1 MVSEGGIIFSRLA
14 ERVPEGLRKPYQVV
28 AHTLSSFGEDE
39 CGLRAAALS
48 YHVLLSIFPLLL
60 FLLFIA
66 GRVIQ
71 SGNTQQVL
79 LSYVDRAFPQLAAQV
94 TDLIRQTVAASTSF
108 GIIGAAGLLWS
119 ASALFTVLT
128 GTFNVIW
135 EAEPRAL
142 WRRRLMSIVSVL
154 ALAVL
159 FTFSLLVR
167 TLTAFDFG
175 SASTLGEQWLSLGA
189 DLIVTIILLA
199 VLYLWLPNRS
209 VDWRAALSGA
219 VLASLLWQVAKT
231 AFSIYL
237 SFGVDRF
244 GAIYGSL
251 GSVVVL
257 VLWIYFS
264 SLILFL
270 GAEVAAALEAELW
283 S

>member
-1 MVSEGGIIFSRLA
+1 VITIFSRLA
-14 ERVPEGLRKPYQVV
+14 DRLPRALRQPYRVVF
-28 AHTLSSFGEDE
+28 HTLRSFAVDE

-48 YHVLLSIFPLLL
+48 YHVLLAIFPLLL
-60 FLLFIA
+60 FILFVA
-66 GRVIQ
+66 SRVIQ
-71 SGNTQQVL
+71 SGNTQHVL
-79 LSYVDRAFPQLAAQV
+79 FSYVQRAFPQLAAQV
-94 TDLIRQTVAASTSF
+94 TDLIRRTVAASTSF

-135 EAEPRAL
+135 EAEPRPL
-142 WRRRLMSIVSVL
+142 WRRRLMSIVTVL

-167 TLTAFDFG
+167 TLTAFDLAQ
-175 SASTLGEQWLSLGA
+175 SAILSQQWINQGA
-189 DLIVTIILLA
+189 DLMVTISLLL

-219 VLASLLWQVAKT
+219 TLAALLWQVAKT

-237 SFGVDRF
+237 GLGVDRF

-257 VLWIYFS
+257 ILWVYFS

-270 GAEVAAALEAELW
+270 GAETAAALEAEIW
-283 S
+283 D